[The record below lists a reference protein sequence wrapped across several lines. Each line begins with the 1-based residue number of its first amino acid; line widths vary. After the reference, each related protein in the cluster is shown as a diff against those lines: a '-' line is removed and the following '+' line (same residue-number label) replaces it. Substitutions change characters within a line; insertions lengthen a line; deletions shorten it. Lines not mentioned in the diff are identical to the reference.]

1 MGMSVNMSNE
11 LIRCSICNKVVP
23 KQQYCPKCGKLLIKN
38 YKAPSLKAKESAP
51 EKRNQKPVEK
61 IDNGESMEL
70 EKLREQMKKIEKE
83 RREAIEEESTPIDLI
98 IGEEKEELISGE
110 TMVKTLDSKD
120 ILIDKVEEIA
130 INIGDRFVFTP
141 DKYTMDTVQKL
152 TKNVR
157 YQSRLVK
164 MLGEKEMNEETFLGL
179 YKGLADDTHK
189 LILRRNEVIEEIDS
203 SIDGYENII
212 KIAQQGMKLLDIRM
226 AIDDASEEEYK
237 VKAAAFKWDINNY
250 SNKIKTDEAKAN
262 YLRNLGALVNA
273 EELES
278 LIEDVDDS
286 LNLLQKNNVSDETKQ
301 KINSSMKEALSLIRE
316 TSAS

>member
-1 MGMSVNMSNE
+1 MSANMSNE

-38 YKAPSLKAKESAP
+38 YKGPAFKAKESSQ
-51 EKRNQKPVEK
+51 EKKNQKPVEEK
-61 IDNGESMEL
+61 VDKDESSEL
-70 EKLREQMKKIEKE
+70 EKLREQMKKIEDE
-83 RREAIEEESTPIDLI
+83 RREAIEEESKSIDLI
-98 IGEEKEELISGE
+98 IGEKEDLLISGDP
-110 TMVKTLDSKD
+110 MVKTLDSKD
-120 ILIDKVEEIA
+120 ILIDKVEEVA
-130 INIGDRFVFTP
+130 INIGDGFVYTP

-164 MLGEKEMNEETFLGL
+164 MLSEKEMNEQTFLGL

-203 SIDGYENII
+203 SVDGYENII
-212 KIAQQGMKLLDIRM
+212 KVAQQGMKLLDIRM

-237 VKAAAFKWDINNY
+237 VKSAAFKWDINNY
-250 SNKIKTDEAKAN
+250 KNKIKTDEAKSN
-262 YLRNLGALVNA
+262 YLRNLGALINA

-278 LIEDVDDS
+278 LIDDVDDS
-286 LNLLQKNNVSDETKQ
+286 LNLLPKINVSDETKH
-301 KINSSMKEALSLIRE
+301 KINSSMNEALSLIKE
-316 TSAS
+316 TNAS